1 MKKSLKPIKKDK
13 KTTYE
18 KVESLLR
25 SQILSGELKPGD
37 RLPSEREL
45 ASLLNVSRAS
55 IREAIKILAAKGLV
69 EVRHGR
75 GIFIKLNDDPDLILS
90 KIDDLHLDEGFLKE
104 IFEFRVAIESMAV
117 EWIVKRAS
125 DEDLALLR
133 KHIEETKEIIK
144 SKDKGILLAL
154 SESDFKFH
162 HLLAKASN
170 NRVLSIIL
178 NSLVKD
184 IYSMTRVKTLKI
196 KGRAIKSLE
205 EHERIV
211 EALEKRN
218 LEEAKKAIEEH
229 IRSVEKDIL
238 TNLYPET

>member
-1 MKKSLKPIKKDK
+1 MKKLLEPIKKDK

-25 SQILSGELKPGD
+25 SRILSGELKPGD

-75 GIFIKLNDDPDLILS
+75 GIFIKLNDDPDLIIS
-90 KIDDLHLDEGFLKE
+90 KIDDHLDEGFLKE
-104 IFEFRVAIESMAV
+104 IFEFRLAIETMAV
-117 EWIVKRAS
+117 EWIVDRAS

-133 KHIEETKEIIK
+133 KHIEETKEMIK
-144 SKDKGILLAL
+144 GKDKGILLAL

-178 NSLVKD
+178 DSLVKD

-218 LEEAKKAIEEH
+218 LKEAKEAIREH
-229 IRSVEKDIL
+229 IKSVEKDIL
-238 TNLYPET
+238 TNLYPSET